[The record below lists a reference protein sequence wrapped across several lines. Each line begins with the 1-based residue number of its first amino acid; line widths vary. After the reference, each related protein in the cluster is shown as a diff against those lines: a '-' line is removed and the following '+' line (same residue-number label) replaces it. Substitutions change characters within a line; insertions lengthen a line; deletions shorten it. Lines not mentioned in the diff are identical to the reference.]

1 MFNVSD
7 GFFYLNMERMMQ
19 KVTTRITVVAGALA
33 AILASQIAM
42 AWDGTVAGTL
52 GQIDVTAGTGLGFRV
67 YMKTPV
73 AMCGNANQWAYLNST
88 DSNYSVYVAALL
100 MAKTQGSSVTIYSS
114 LDSSAYCH
122 IIYITQ
128 S

>member
-1 MFNVSD
+1 
-7 GFFYLNMERMMQ
+7 MERMMQ
-19 KVTTRITVVAGALA
+19 KVTTRIIVVAGALA

-42 AWDGTVAGTL
+42 AWDGVTTGTVGE
-52 GQIDVTAGTGLGFRV
+52 IDVTTGTGYGFRITL
-67 YMKTPV
+67 KTPV

-88 DSNYSVYVAALL
+88 DSNYSVYVAALM
-100 MAKTQGSSVTIYSS
+100 MAKAQGSTVTIYSW

-122 IIYITQ
+122 IGYIAQ